1 MNTVYFMTNKSNSV
15 LYVGVT
21 NNLFRR
27 VFEHK
32 EKINKGFTKRYNVD
46 ELVYYEVYDN
56 IELAIARE
64 KQIKNWKREWKNALV
79 EKDNPQW
86 DDLFERLI
94 KE

>member
-32 EKINKGFTKRYNVD
+32 EKINKRFTKRYNVD
-46 ELVYYEVYDN
+46 KLVYHEVYDN
-56 IELAIARE
+56 IKKCE
-64 KQIKNWKREWKNALV
+64 KGETHGR
-79 EKDNPQW
+79 
-86 DDLFERLI
+86 
-94 KE
+94 

>member
-46 ELVYYEVYDN
+46 KLVYYEVYDN

>member
-46 ELVYYEVYDN
+46 KLVYYEVYDN
-56 IELAIARE
+56 IELAITRE

>member
-46 ELVYYEVYDN
+46 KLVYYEVYDN

-86 DDLFERLI
+86 DDLFKRLI